1 MCFPIARYTV
11 QRTTRFLVEL
21 SLIKTLQLKT
31 QYNSLNSYYV
41 QPFQTDIYKIKVC

>member
-21 SLIKTLQLKT
+21 SLIKTSKNFT
-31 QYNSLNSYYV
+31 VENSV
-41 QPFQTDIYKIKVC
+41 QFVEQFLFTSVPN

>member
-21 SLIKTLQLKT
+21 SLIKTSKNFT
-31 QYNSLNSYYV
+31 VENSV
-41 QPFQTDIYKIKVC
+41 QFVEQFLFTAVPK